1 MFIKLGPKRENDDGT
16 PDKRQRTNTPD
27 KHKPL
32 KRHDHQRGD

>member
-1 MFIKLGPKRENDDGT
+1 MFIKPGPKRENKDGT

-32 KRHDHQRGD
+32 KPHDHKPGD